1 MGVGSSMNNRMFVVD
16 RKVRPTLERLDT
28 SFNRTASQLKTIL
41 NEEIQLVKKIDPKN
55 TKALSEALDTL
66 IILRERSVVY
76 RVRIRKMIPL
86 TDAHRL
92 VLKDLRRYLRRIR
105 YHTSKIGRLLGK
117 TNKKFNAYIGK
128 LPQDIVP
135 IRKRRNYRNIFT
147 KPITKDGLVQRVNK
161 LPNNKGNAPYVE
173 VVTNVEPRN
182 KEALLE
188 MSHVVEELEERNN
201 NVRSQ
206 EIKLNQNESDKNNT
220 AVKMARVKSKE
231 VTQREE
237 IRSQERIEKSKI
249 GLERQKLQ
257 TEQKKDEGQ
266 ASIESQKIR
275 AADRERQN
283 ARDKEA
289 TNRRLQAEKERREM
303 SLANRERQYTMT
315 EKAANR
321 RLEIQKQR
329 EELRATKERESGE
342 KRLQGQKLSLE
353 EAKQSRLNKQRILSE
368 SREGRLM
375 EKERRQRGSPM
386 SRSMSQRE
394 QRGSL
399 PMSQREQ
406 REELRATKERES
418 GEKRGSPMSRSMSQ
432 RERGS
437 FPMSQMGQTPSQ
449 PSGFESIEAL
459 KLKQKSADSQS
470 KREIELDK
478 LKSKRDFEIES
489 KRLKATQNMKL
500 AELKSNKITKL
511 AELKS
516 NKNSKIAEQKTSKQV
531 SKNDITVKLAQIRKN
546 ERIGMKETTETTSE
560 RKGRQSLDK
569 RQFEEGVRKAKVNES
584 KNRRGEMRVNKDKK
598 NEKANKKQA
607 AKETK
612 REAKNTK
619 REVEKAKEKEET
631 KELKDNISKLLGAFT
646 QFRKGGKSNNK
657 NDLKIQLNAIAA
669 LVDDRQVKDYI
680 FSKRITEPSIMK
692 TSEKVYT
699 TVAKMYMQ
707 SSAFEDEQV
716 EKLIPLLDTMSLE
729 ELETL
734 RYHFNVKLFAL
745 SNEPTYVKNV
755 KELYISNSRVQKY
768 MSEVLPT
775 NSEIYRWYQKYS
787 TNNQNNTLWGPPNS
801 YVKVRGNYKV
811 MFDRMLSGVKEY
823 EAKYDNISTGLIK
836 TTPYIKKIFETNT
849 NKEINREYDKI
860 ERYILRQE
868 ISKIKDRLAC
878 GPLTVQFVKYFNVK
892 NNPNGTIPDN
902 KNKNIKVESFKKMK
916 DFINNASIDTLHDIR
931 QERGTQ
937 VSKREN
943 TYMNKLSKN
952 EHCVVRTFLKQPIP
966 VASQAYAMYLNPN
979 NRNNDKYYTIRM
991 NDSFRIL
998 DTWFERVDLKT
1009 IISIPADIKFWLYN
1023 GKSIKNQDLGSF
1035 AVSVLKTIV
1044 TKHVKTIIG
1053 KEETLEWVIATLQAT
1068 NDNFNLDYTNLPKNT
1083 NKSSTNELKKELS
1096 ELEQMYNKSKS
1107 TAEIDIIKHELWWR
1121 EMTNF
1126 SNWSQ
1131 MIKNFRTS
1139 IKKFYNTKEDMPEK
1153 LAEVF
1158 RRFRNEYQQ
1167 FEKAPFMLYR
1177 QKIGYALGLLKNDM
1191 NILNNPPPLY
1201 GQNKQQYNRKPQKKL
1216 NTPPSVK
1223 LSLPKALSI
1232 PGVNA
1237 PKLTLPKT
1245 AIQFT
1250 LLRTVV
1256 QLKTPTRK
1264 LKSIPIPHG
1273 AITLSVDKK
1282 KLSIPKHIGTSIR
1295 LTPGEKHVMR
1305 FYAPK
1310 PPILRNTRP
1319 ALKNLNGLVNNAE
1332 KKKANFEI
1340 EKERKAEEA
1349 VNAEEA
1355 AAKEKAAA
1363 AKKAAEEKRK
1373 AEEEANKAIENAIN
1387 KLTTNFT
1394 MVNLKALNVDIDE
1407 LGNNKLK
1414 QTYINQVT
1422 NKLNSKFQKIVNQKS
1437 EHATHLKTLGAFD
1450 EELLNK
1456 YGVKTWF
1463 NQAVSSHKKGLTI
1476 DFRDNEASRQQIIN
1490 TLKNTTFQNEFKQL
1504 KKKYDEEAAVEDKR
1518 IANTAVANKAAA
1530 NKAEAEEKRKAVAE
1544 EEKKIINAQTNDDL
1558 KNIEK
1563 QINENIEMNIE
1574 KIMVTKFVPKKYNR
1588 RNGFLDFRSKAK
1600 TPEEKTFLEVYYK
1613 AHEALKSKSKN
1624 ECTKS
1629 CRRVLEHIDSI
1640 FDMTKLQNKNIKEVR
1655 AITEREITCLKK
1667 TIEEIPNLGNYSDY
1681 NPSCDGL
1688 MDQIHRENFLK
1699 DKETLLTAIQ
1709 LVSSNTTG
1717 FDLTTLGIKQATKD
1731 EFIGKLS
1738 TQTGSSS
1745 IPKNKR
1751 LSQDHIRVLFD
1762 FIDTRIEKNKQTK
1775 KQIVSR
1781 NYLVSSSEIQ
1791 NFIDPEK
1798 RAEKMGSLEEFI
1810 PEEIGFR
1817 EIKPRRKG
1825 GKIPGPK

>member
-117 TNKKFNAYIGK
+117 SNKKFNAYIGK

-353 EAKQSRLNKQRILSE
+353 EVKQSRLNKQRILSE

-449 PSGFESIEAL
+449 PNGFESIEAL

-546 ERIGMKETTETTSE
+546 ERIGMKETNETTSE

-646 QFRKGGKSNNK
+646 QFRKDGKSIMIK
-657 NDLKIQLNAIAA
+657 NDLKIQLDAIAA

-787 TNNQNNTLWGPPNS
+787 TKNQNNTLWGPPNR

-878 GPLTVQFVKYFNVK
+878 GPLTVQFVKYFNV

-952 EHCVVRTFLKQPIP
+952 EHCVVRTFLKQTFP

-1044 TKHVKTIIG
+1044 TKHVKTLIG
-1053 KEETLEWVIATLQAT
+1053 KEETLEWVIATLK
-1068 NDNFNLDYTNLPKNT
+1068 DLP
-1083 NKSSTNELKKELS
+1083 
-1096 ELEQMYNKSKS
+1096 
-1107 TAEIDIIKHELWWR
+1107 
-1121 EMTNF
+1121 
-1126 SNWSQ
+1126 
-1131 MIKNFRTS
+1131 
-1139 IKKFYNTKEDMPEK
+1139 TKQQNIPEK
-1153 LAEVF
+1153 LAGVF
-1158 RRFRNEYQQ
+1158 RRFRDAHQK
-1167 FEKAPFMLYR
+1167 FETEPMLYR

-1332 KKKANFEI
+1332 KKKAKFETAKRI
-1340 EKERKAEEA
+1340 ANAAAEKAAAKKAEEEA
-1349 VNAEEA
+1349 KAEANAAAKKATNAEEAAAKKAAEEA

-1363 AKKAAEEKRK
+1363 EKAAAKKAVANKAEAAKIAAENAEAAKKVVANNAEAKRKENAVAAKKAAENAEAAKIAAENAEAAKKVVANNAEAKRK
-1373 AEEEANKAIENAIN
+1373 ENAVAA
-1387 KLTTNFT
+1387 K
-1394 MVNLKALNVDIDE
+1394 KAAENAEAAKIAAENAEAAKKVVA
-1407 LGNNKLK
+1407 NNAEAKRK
-1414 QTYINQVT
+1414 V
-1422 NKLNSKFQKIVNQKS
+1422 
-1437 EHATHLKTLGAFD
+1437 
-1450 EELLNK
+1450 
-1456 YGVKTWF
+1456 
-1463 NQAVSSHKKGLTI
+1463 
-1476 DFRDNEASRQQIIN
+1476 NEA
-1490 TLKNTTFQNEFKQL
+1490 
-1504 KKKYDEEAAVEDKR
+1504 EAKRIEAEAKR
-1518 IANTAVANKAAA
+1518 IAKAAA
-1530 NKAEAEEKRKAVAE
+1530 LESKRSTLKVKMSSMSNNFQSLYK
-1544 EEKKIINAQTNDDL
+1544 KKIINAQTNDDL

-1563 QINENIEMNIE
+1563 QINKNMEMNV
-1574 KIMVTKFVPKKYNR
+1574 KNIMVTKLIPKKYNR

-1600 TPEEKTFLEVYYK
+1600 TPEEKEFLELYYEAHK
-1613 AHEALKSKSKN
+1613 ALN
-1624 ECTKS
+1624 EKTTCTPICK
-1629 CRRVLEHIDSI
+1629 RILEHIDSI
-1640 FDMTKLQNKNIKEVR
+1640 FDMTQLKNKDIAAVRIITGNEIKCLQQTTSDIRSLKN
-1655 AITEREITCLKK
+1655 
-1667 TIEEIPNLGNYSDY
+1667 GSDY
-1681 NPSCDGL
+1681 KPSCDGL
-1688 MDQIHRENFLK
+1688 MDKIHREN
-1699 DKETLLTAIQ
+1699 
-1709 LVSSNTTG
+1709 LV
-1717 FDLTTLGIKQATKD
+1717 KD
-1731 EFIGKLS
+1731 EKVLMKAIEIVDNNSQIFNKLTRS
-1738 TQTGSSS
+1738 IRQVTQDEFSNLLLKQVNRGAVQKVKS
-1745 IPKNKR
+1745 
-1751 LSQDHIRVLFD
+1751 LSVHHVRVLFD
-1762 FIDTRIEKNKQTK
+1762 FIDTNIINKDK
-1775 KQIVSR
+1775 ASR
-1781 NYLVSSSEIQ
+1781 NYLVSAQEMD
-1791 NFIDPEK
+1791 NFMEVEK
-1798 RAEKMGSLEEFI
+1798 RTEKLSQLINNNGEEI
-1810 PEEIGFR
+1810 PELIG
-1817 EIKPRRKG
+1817 EKENKPRRQGSPITSSFTRRK
-1825 GKIPGPK
+1825 PA

>member
-117 TNKKFNAYIGK
+117 SNKKFNAYIGK

-353 EAKQSRLNKQRILSE
+353 EVKQRRLNKQRILSE

-449 PSGFESIEAL
+449 PNGFESIEAL

-546 ERIGMKETTETTSE
+546 ERIGMKETNETTSE

-569 RQFEEGVRKAKVNES
+569 RQFEEGVRKAKVNEG

-646 QFRKGGKSNNK
+646 QFRKDGNSKIK
-657 NDLKIQLNAIAA
+657 NDLKIQLDAIAA

-787 TNNQNNTLWGPPNS
+787 TKNQNNTLWGPPNR

-878 GPLTVQFVKYFNVK
+878 GPLTVQFVKYFNVN

-931 QERGTQ
+931 QERGTH

-952 EHCVVRTFLKQPIP
+952 ERCVVRTFLKQTFP

-979 NRNNDKYYTIRM
+979 NRNNDKYYTDRM

-998 DTWFERVDLKT
+998 DTWFKQVDLKT

-1044 TKHVKTIIG
+1044 TKHVKTMIG
-1053 KEETLEWVIATLQAT
+1053 KEETLEWVIATL
-1068 NDNFNLDYTNLPKNT
+1068 
-1083 NKSSTNELKKELS
+1083 
-1096 ELEQMYNKSKS
+1096 
-1107 TAEIDIIKHELWWR
+1107 
-1121 EMTNF
+1121 
-1126 SNWSQ
+1126 
-1131 MIKNFRTS
+1131 
-1139 IKKFYNTKEDMPEK
+1139 TKQQNIPEK
-1153 LAEVF
+1153 LAGVF
-1158 RRFRNEYQQ
+1158 RRFRDAHPE
-1167 FEKAPFMLYR
+1167 FETEPMLYR
-1177 QKIGYALGLLKNDM
+1177 QKIGYALGLNNPPLYESSNHSGKKQ
-1191 NILNNPPPLY
+1191 IVPSPVKLSLPKALSIPGLNNPPPSD
-1201 GQNKQQYNRKPQKKL
+1201 QNKQQNNHKTQKKL

-1349 VNAEEA
+1349 ARKSANAEEA

-1363 AKKAAEEKRK
+1363 AKKAAEAKR
-1373 AEEEANKAIENAIN
+1373 IENAAVA
-1387 KLTTNFT
+1387 K
-1394 MVNLKALNVDIDE
+1394 KAE
-1407 LGNNKLK
+1407 K
-1414 QTYINQVT
+1414 
-1422 NKLNSKFQKIVNQKS
+1422 
-1437 EHATHLKTLGAFD
+1437 A
-1450 EELLNK
+1450 
-1456 YGVKTWF
+1456 
-1463 NQAVSSHKKGLTI
+1463 
-1476 DFRDNEASRQQIIN
+1476 EAN
-1490 TLKNTTFQNEFKQL
+1490 AAA
-1504 KKKYDEEAAVEDKR
+1504 EAKR
-1518 IANTAVANKAAA
+1518 IENAAVANKAAA
-1530 NKAEAEEKRKAVAE
+1530 NKAAANKAAVEAKRKAVAE
-1544 EEKKIINAQTNDDL
+1544 EAAQKSATAEAKRKENAVAAKKAAENAEANAAAEAKRIENAAAAEIAKEKAALESKRSTLKVKMSSMSNNFQSLYEKKINNAQTNDDL

-1563 QINENIEMNIE
+1563 QINKNMEMNIE
-1574 KIMVTKFVPKKYNR
+1574 KIMVTKFIPKIYNR

-1600 TPEEKTFLEVYYK
+1600 TPEEKEFLELYYEAHK
-1613 AHEALKSKSKN
+1613 ALN
-1624 ECTKS
+1624 EKTTCTPICK
-1629 CRRVLEHIDSI
+1629 RILEHIDSI
-1640 FDMTKLQNKNIKEVR
+1640 FDMTRLKNKDIAAVRIITGNEIKCLQQTTSDIRSLKNE
-1655 AITEREITCLKK
+1655 
-1667 TIEEIPNLGNYSDY
+1667 SDY
-1681 NPSCDGL
+1681 KPSCDGL
-1688 MDQIHRENFLK
+1688 MDKIHREN
-1699 DKETLLTAIQ
+1699 
-1709 LVSSNTTG
+1709 LV
-1717 FDLTTLGIKQATKD
+1717 KD
-1731 EFIGKLS
+1731 EKVLMKAIEIVDNNSQIFNKLTRS
-1738 TQTGSSS
+1738 IRQVTQDEFSNLLLKQVNRGAVQKVKS
-1745 IPKNKR
+1745 
-1751 LSQDHIRVLFD
+1751 LSVHHVRVLFD
-1762 FIDTRIEKNKQTK
+1762 FIDTNIINKDK
-1775 KQIVSR
+1775 ASR
-1781 NYLVSSSEIQ
+1781 NYLVSAQEMD
-1791 NFIDPEK
+1791 NFMKVEK
-1798 RAEKMGSLEEFI
+1798 RTEKLLQLINNNGEEI
-1810 PEEIGFR
+1810 PELIG
-1817 EIKPRRKG
+1817 EKENKPRRQGSPITSSFTRRK
-1825 GKIPGPK
+1825 PA